1 VYLSSR
7 REASSSSHKSHCLRR
22 QHRFDNA
29 VAQAVKAYATHMSVE
44 LQKRR
49 EEHLSFVIHDLRT
62 PLQAVSLA
70 TPMLERSLPDASKTE
85 LFAPLLSSS
94 TNVNGYTSVI
104 LLAQLNN
111 SFLVCAGRFFA

>member
-1 VYLSSR
+1 M
-7 REASSSSHKSHCLRR
+7 
-22 QHRFDNA
+22 N
-29 VAQAVKAYATHMSVE
+29 VE

-70 TPMLERSLPDASKTE
+70 TTMLERSLPDASKTE

-111 SFLVCAGRFFA
+111 SLPHLGVLRRHFFLEFPACRRGLCLSPAWHLMLAQCVLPSW